1 MNKNLFVCLAV
12 LLGLFSVSSLSAQTE
27 EAKPAKPAKPVA
39 GIVGQQAPE
48 WDVSE
53 WHQLPEGKEDLD
65 ISDYKGK
72 VLYLYFFNPG
82 VPVVIRAA
90 SQI

>member
-1 MNKNLFVCLAV
+1 MINKNLFVCLAI
-12 LLGLFSVSSLSAQTE
+12 LLGLFSVGSLSAQTE
-27 EAKPAKPAKPVA
+27 EAKQAKPAKPVA

-65 ISDYKGK
+65 ISDY
-72 VLYLYFFNPG
+72 LSL
-82 VPVVIRAA
+82 IH
-90 SQI
+90 I